1 MDTNI
6 FWFILSAAMF
16 VAEFM
21 IVGFYTLVISVAA
34 LAAAITGLFTDSL
47 LVQVIVFSITGVV
60 GLIYIRPFLQKKFR
74 VNETVKRSGVDA
86 LIGEHATV
94 KIAITPEQ
102 KGRIRLKHEDW
113 AAASANGESFAAGDE
128 VVVERIEGVT
138 AIVSKVINGGGK
150 K

>member
-16 VAEFM
+16 VAEFA
-21 IVGFYTLVISVAA
+21 IVGFYTLIISIAA

-47 LVQVIVFSITGVV
+47 LIQVIVFSITGII
-60 GLIYIRPFLQKKFR
+60 GLIYVRPFLQKKFR
-74 VNETVKRSGVDA
+74 INETVKRSGVDA

-94 KIAITPEQ
+94 KVPITPEQ
-102 KGRIRLKHEDW
+102 KGRIILKHEDW
-113 AAASANGESFAAGDE
+113 TAASSTGESFAAGDE
-128 VVVERIEGVT
+128 VVIERIEGVT
-138 AIVSKVINGGGK
+138 AIVSKVVNGGGK